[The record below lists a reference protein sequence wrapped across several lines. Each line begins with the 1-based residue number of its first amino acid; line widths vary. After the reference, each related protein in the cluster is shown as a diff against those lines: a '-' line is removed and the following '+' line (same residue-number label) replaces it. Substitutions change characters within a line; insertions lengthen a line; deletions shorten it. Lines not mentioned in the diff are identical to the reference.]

1 MFDYKAVMHDKAA
14 AGLSVADTHIER
26 AMDRLYH
33 RGKNKAASPADV
45 AEARKWIKEARD
57 GLGQVLECYL
67 PPEHEEEPH
76 A

>member
-1 MFDYKAVMHDKAA
+1 MFDYKAVMHDKASA
-14 AGLSVADTHIER
+14 ALCVAAEHVLRSQVQLTK
-26 AMDRLYH
+26 
-33 RGKNKAASPADV
+33 RGKNMVVPPTCV